1 MSLKSMTGYGRAEV
15 NGYIVSLSS
24 TNRKQFDAAFS
35 VPKTLS
41 ALESKIVERIRTR
54 VHRGRVTGTI
64 QAPPEAAQSAA
75 VNLPLAKRVLSEL
88 RAAGKELDIT
98 NDNFGLAELLRIP
111 DLLVVRAQEVDPDDP
126 ERGWAALMP
135 AIDECLDTLIA
146 SREAEGQALAEDL
159 DERLKGLKKT
169 HAEIAKNATG
179 VKQRKRDD
187 LHAKLK
193 EAGLD
198 IALDDER
205 LVKEIAIYAERAD
218 INEEI
223 KRIASHF
230 RQVRDA
236 LKADEPVGRGLDFLC
251 QELNREINTIGSKSS
266 ESGISKLVID
276 FKTELER
283 FREQVQNIE

>member
-1 MSLKSMTGYGRAEV
+1 MSLKSMTGYGRGEE

-35 VPKTLS
+35 VPKALS
-41 ALESKIVERIRTR
+41 SFESKIVERVRAR

-64 QAPPEAAQSAA
+64 QAPPEAAQGAS
-75 VNLPLAKRVLSEL
+75 VNLPLAKRVLGEL
-88 RAAGKELDIT
+88 RKTGKELGIT
-98 NDNFGLAELLRIP
+98 DENFGLADLLRIP
-111 DLLVVRAQEVDPDDP
+111 DVLVVRAQEVDPDDP

-146 SREAEGQALAEDL
+146 SREAEGRALAEDL
-159 DERLKGLKKT
+159 AERLKGLEKT

>member
-1 MSLKSMTGYGRAEV
+1 MSLKSMTGYGRAEA

-41 ALESKIVERIRTR
+41 SLESKIVERVRAR
-54 VHRGRVTGTI
+54 VQRGRVTGTI
-64 QAPPEAAQSAA
+64 QAPPEAAQGTSI
-75 VNLPLAKRVLSEL
+75 NLPLAKRVLTEL
-88 RAAGKELDIT
+88 RRAGQELGIS

-111 DLLVVRAQEVDPDDP
+111 DVLVVRAQEIDP
-126 ERGWAALMP
+126 ESGWAALMP

-146 SREAEGQALAEDL
+146 SREAEGRALADDL
-159 DERLKGLKKT
+159 NQRLKSLEKT
-169 HAEIAKNATG
+169 HAEIAKSADG
-179 VKQRKRDD
+179 VKERKREN
-187 LHAKLK
+187 LHAKLQ

-205 LVKEIAIYAERAD
+205 LLKEIAIYAERAD

-223 KRIASHF
+223 KRIQSHF
-230 RQVRDA
+230 KQVRDA
-236 LKADEPVGRGLDFLC
+236 MQAKEPVGRGLDFLC